1 MLLFCSAL
9 MGTYDAPTGTVDD
22 ENGTGNIIGA
32 LLQFPTDYTFS
43 VVGKNNQQLDD
54 ENEAGDA
61 YANEVKSILL
71 QILGS
76 DAQIEM
82 RVVPRGKK
90 FTRVTVKVNVDSQS
104 IINNVYEELGSLEST
119 VMKF

>member
-1 MLLFCSAL
+1 
-9 MGTYDAPTGTVDD
+9 MGTYEPPTGTVDD

-54 ENEAGDA
+54 ESDGRDA
-61 YANEVKSILL
+61 YANEVKSI
-71 QILGS
+71 IFSVLGS

-90 FTRVTVKVNVDSQS
+90 FTRVTAKVNVDSQS
-104 IINNVYEELGSLEST
+104 IINNIYEELGSLEST